1 MRLIHFIIYF
11 IFNFISTIIVAQTIA
26 VVNIQSLIDNNTKY
40 KSIINEINE
49 SQKIYLDNFEKKENE
64 LTTLLKEIEDSRLIL
79 NENEIN
85 LKITDYN
92 NQLND
97 FTKLID
103 DFNSH
108 YQNEIIIIRENIL
121 KEIIVLLE
129 NYAIDNNVD
138 LVLDSTSY
146 LIASNSLDITTSIN
160 EKLSQIDMKL
170 EYKNFE
176 KN

>member
-1 MRLIHFIIYF
+1 MRLIYFIIFF
-11 IFNFISTIIVAQTIA
+11 ILNFISTIIVAQTIV
-26 VVNIQSLIDNNTKY
+26 VVNIQSLIDNNTMY
-40 KSIINEINE
+40 QSIINEMNK

-64 LTTLLKEIEDSRLIL
+64 LKTLLKEIEDSKLIL

-85 LKITDYN
+85 IKITDYN

-97 FTKLID
+97 FTKHID

-108 YQNEIIIIRENIL
+108 YQNEIIIIRENVL

-146 LIASNSLDITTSIN
+146 LIASNSLDITNSIN
-160 EKLSQIDMKL
+160 QKLSQIDMKL

>member
-1 MRLIHFIIYF
+1 MRLIYFIIFF
-11 IFNFISTIIVAQTIA
+11 ILNFISTIIVAQTIV
-26 VVNIQSLIDNNTKY
+26 VVNIQSLIDSNTMY
-40 KSIINEINE
+40 QSIINEMNK

-64 LTTLLKEIEDSRLIL
+64 LTNLLKEIEDSRLIL

-160 EKLSQIDMKL
+160 QKLSQIDMKL

>member
-1 MRLIHFIIYF
+1 MRLIYFIIFF
-11 IFNFISTIIVAQTIA
+11 ILNFISTIIVAQTIV
-26 VVNIQSLIDNNTKY
+26 VVNIQSLIDNNTMY
-40 KSIINEINE
+40 QSIINEMNK

-64 LTTLLKEIEDSRLIL
+64 LKTLLKEIEDSKLIL

-85 LKITDYN
+85 IKITDYN

>member
-1 MRLIHFIIYF
+1 MRLIYFIIFF
-11 IFNFISTIIVAQTIA
+11 ILNFTSTIIVAQNIV
-26 VVNIQSLIDNNTKY
+26 VVNIQSLIDSNTKY
-40 KSIINEINE
+40 RSIINEINK
-49 SQKIYLDNFEKKENE
+49 SQKIYLDNFEKKENK
-64 LTTLLKEIEDSRLIL
+64 LTILLKEIEDSKLIL

-92 NQLND
+92 NQLSD

-108 YQNEIIIIRENIL
+108 YQNEIIIIRENVL

-160 EKLSQIDMKL
+160 EQLSQIDMKL

>member
-1 MRLIHFIIYF
+1 MRLIYFIIFF
-11 IFNFISTIIVAQTIA
+11 ILNFISTIIVAQTIV
-26 VVNIQSLIDNNTKY
+26 VVNIQSLIDSNMMY
-40 KSIINEINE
+40 QSIINEINK
-49 SQKIYLDNFEKKENE
+49 SQKIYLDNFEKKDNE
-64 LTTLLKEIEDSRLIL
+64 LSILLREIEDSKLIL

-108 YQNEIIIIRENIL
+108 YQNEIIIIRENVL

-146 LIASNSLDITTSIN
+146 LIASNSLDITTNIN
-160 EKLSQIDMKL
+160 KQLSQIDMKL

>member
-1 MRLIHFIIYF
+1 MRLIYFIIF
-11 IFNFISTIIVAQTIA
+11 FVLNFTSTIVIAQNIV
-26 VVNIQSLIDNNTKY
+26 VVNIQSLIDSNTMY
-40 KSIINEINE
+40 QSIINEMNK

-64 LTTLLKEIEDSRLIL
+64 LTNLLKEIEDSRLIL

>member
-1 MRLIHFIIYF
+1 MRLIYFIIFF
-11 IFNFISTIIVAQTIA
+11 ILNFTSTIIVAQNIV
-26 VVNIQSLIDNNTKY
+26 VVNIQSLIDSNTKY
-40 KSIINEINE
+40 RSIINEINK
-49 SQKIYLDNFEKKENE
+49 SQKIYLDNFEKKENK
-64 LTTLLKEIEDSRLIL
+64 LTILLKEIEDSKLIL

-97 FTKLID
+97 FTKFID

-108 YQNEIIIIRENIL
+108 YQNEIIIIRENVL

-138 LVLDSTSY
+138 LILDSTSY

-160 EKLSQIDMKL
+160 EQLSQIDMKL

>member
-1 MRLIHFIIYF
+1 MRLIYFIIFF
-11 IFNFISTIIVAQTIA
+11 ILNFISSIIVAQTIV
-26 VVNIQSLIDNNTKY
+26 VVNIQSLIDSNTMY
-40 KSIINEINE
+40 QSTINEMNK

-64 LTTLLKEIEDSRLIL
+64 LTTLLKEIENSKLIL

-92 NQLND
+92 NKLND

-108 YQNEIIIIRENIL
+108 YQNEIIVIRENVL

-160 EKLSQIDMKL
+160 EQLSQIDMKL

>member
-1 MRLIHFIIYF
+1 MRLIYFIIFF
-11 IFNFISTIIVAQTIA
+11 ILNFISSIIVAQTIV
-26 VVNIQSLIDNNTKY
+26 VVNIQSLIDSNTMY
-40 KSIINEINE
+40 QSTINEMNK

-64 LTTLLKEIEDSRLIL
+64 LTTLLKEIENSKLIL

-92 NQLND
+92 NKLND

-108 YQNEIIIIRENIL
+108 YQNEIIVIRENVL

-160 EKLSQIDMKL
+160 EQLSQIDMKL
-170 EYKNFE
+170 EYKNFA

>member
-1 MRLIHFIIYF
+1 MRLIYFIIFF
-11 IFNFISTIIVAQTIA
+11 ILNFISTIIVAQTIV
-26 VVNIQSLIDNNTKY
+26 VVNIQSLIDSNMMY
-40 KSIINEINE
+40 QSIINEINK

-64 LTTLLKEIEDSRLIL
+64 LTTLLKEIEDSKLIL

-97 FTKLID
+97 FTKLIE

-108 YQNEIIIIRENIL
+108 YQNEIIIIRENVL

-146 LIASNSLDITTSIN
+146 LIASNSLDITTNIN
-160 EKLSQIDMKL
+160 KQLSQIDMKL

>member
-49 SQKIYLDNFEKKENE
+49 SKKIFLDNFEKKENE
-64 LTTLLKEIEDSRLIL
+64 LTALLREIEDSKLIL

-85 LKITDYN
+85 LKISNYN

-97 FTKLID
+97 FTKLIEN
-103 DFNSH
+103 FNSH
-108 YQNEIIIIRENIL
+108 YQNVIMII
-121 KEIIVLLE
+121 
-129 NYAIDNNVD
+129 
-138 LVLDSTSY
+138 
-146 LIASNSLDITTSIN
+146 
-160 EKLSQIDMKL
+160 
-170 EYKNFE
+170 
-176 KN
+176 

>member
-1 MRLIHFIIYF
+1 MRLIYFIIFF
-11 IFNFISTIIVAQTIA
+11 ILNFISTIIVAQTIV
-26 VVNIQSLIDNNTKY
+26 VVNIQSLIDSNTMY
-40 KSIINEINE
+40 QSIINEMNK
-49 SQKIYLDNFEKKENE
+49 SQKKYLDNFEKKENE
-64 LTTLLKEIEDSRLIL
+64 LTTLLKEIEDSKLIL

-97 FTKLID
+97 FTKFID

-108 YQNEIIIIRENIL
+108 YQNEIILIRENVL

-160 EKLSQIDMKL
+160 EQLSQIDMKL

>member
-1 MRLIHFIIYF
+1 MRLIYFIIFF
-11 IFNFISTIIVAQTIA
+11 ILNFISTIIVAQTIV
-26 VVNIQSLIDNNTKY
+26 VVNIQSLIDSNTMY
-40 KSIINEINE
+40 QSIINEMNK
-49 SQKIYLDNFEKKENE
+49 SQKKYLDNFEKKEND
-64 LTTLLKEIEDSRLIL
+64 LTTLLKEIEDSKLIL

-97 FTKLID
+97 FTKFID

-108 YQNEIIIIRENIL
+108 YQNEIIIIRENVL

-138 LVLDSTSY
+138 LILDSTSY

-160 EKLSQIDMKL
+160 EQLSQIDMKL

>member
-1 MRLIHFIIYF
+1 MRLIYFKFFIL
-11 IFNFISTIIVAQTIA
+11 NFISTIIVAQTIV
-26 VVNIQSLIDNNTKY
+26 VVNIQSLIDSNTMY
-40 KSIINEINE
+40 QSIINEINK

-64 LTTLLKEIEDSRLIL
+64 LTNLLKEIEDSRLIL

-121 KEIIVLLE
+121 KEIIV
-129 NYAIDNNVD
+129 
-138 LVLDSTSY
+138 
-146 LIASNSLDITTSIN
+146 
-160 EKLSQIDMKL
+160 
-170 EYKNFE
+170 
-176 KN
+176 

>member
-1 MRLIHFIIYF
+1 MRLIYFIIFF
-11 IFNFISTIIVAQTIA
+11 ISNFISTIIVAQTIV
-26 VVNIQSLIDNNTKY
+26 VVNIQSLIDSNTMY
-40 KSIINEINE
+40 QSIINEMNK
-49 SQKIYLDNFEKKENE
+49 SQKKYLDNFEIKENE
-64 LTTLLKEIEDSRLIL
+64 LTTLLKEIEDSKLIL

-97 FTKLID
+97 FTKFID

-108 YQNEIIIIRENIL
+108 YQNEIIIIRENVL

-138 LVLDSTSY
+138 LILDSTSY

-160 EKLSQIDMKL
+160 EQLSQIDMKL

>member
-1 MRLIHFIIYF
+1 MRLIYFIIF
-11 IFNFISTIIVAQTIA
+11 FTLNFTSSIIVAQTIV
-26 VVNIQSLIDNNTKY
+26 VVNIQFLIDSNTMY
-40 KSIINEINE
+40 QSIINEINE

-64 LTTLLKEIEDSRLIL
+64 LTLLLKEIEDSKLIL

-103 DFNSH
+103 NFNSH
-108 YQNEIIIIRENIL
+108 YQNEIIIIRENVL

-129 NYAIDNNVD
+129 NYAIENNVD

-160 EKLSQIDMKL
+160 EQLSQIDMKL

>member
-1 MRLIHFIIYF
+1 MRLIYFIIFF
-11 IFNFISTIIVAQTIA
+11 ILNFISTIIVAQNIV
-26 VVNIQSLIDNNTKY
+26 VVNIQSLIDSNTMY
-40 KSIINEINE
+40 QSIINEMNK

-64 LTTLLKEIEDSRLIL
+64 LTNLLKEIEDSRLIL

-146 LIASNSLDITTSIN
+146 LIASNSLDITTNIN
-160 EKLSQIDMKL
+160 KQLSQIDMKL

>member
-1 MRLIHFIIYF
+1 MRLIYFIIFF
-11 IFNFISTIIVAQTIA
+11 ILNFISTIIVAQTIV
-26 VVNIQSLIDNNTKY
+26 VVNIQSLIDSNTMY
-40 KSIINEINE
+40 QSIINEMNK
-49 SQKIYLDNFEKKENE
+49 SQKKYLDNFEKKENE
-64 LTTLLKEIEDSRLIL
+64 LTTLLKEIEDSKLIL

-97 FTKLID
+97 FTKFID

-108 YQNEIIIIRENIL
+108 YQNEIIIIRENVL

-160 EKLSQIDMKL
+160 EQLSQIDMKL

>member
-1 MRLIHFIIYF
+1 MRLIYFIIFF
-11 IFNFISTIIVAQTIA
+11 ILNFISTIIVAQTIV
-26 VVNIQSLIDNNTKY
+26 VVNIQSLIDNNTIY
-40 KSIINEINE
+40 QSIINEMNK

-64 LTTLLKEIEDSRLIL
+64 LTTLLKEIEDARLIL

-121 KEIIVLLE
+121 NEIIVLLE

>member
-1 MRLIHFIIYF
+1 MRLIYFIIFF
-11 IFNFISTIIVAQTIA
+11 ILNFTSSIIVAQTIV
-26 VVNIQSLIDNNTKY
+26 VVNIQFLIDSNTMY
-40 KSIINEINE
+40 QSIINEINE

-64 LTTLLKEIEDSRLIL
+64 LTLLLKEIEDSKLIL

-85 LKITDYN
+85 LKISNYN

-108 YQNEIIIIRENIL
+108 YQNEIIVIRENIL

-160 EKLSQIDMKL
+160 EQLSQIDMKL

>member
-1 MRLIHFIIYF
+1 MRLIYFIIFF
-11 IFNFISTIIVAQTIA
+11 ILNFISTIIVAQTIV
-26 VVNIQSLIDNNTKY
+26 VVNIQSLIDNNTIY
-40 KSIINEINE
+40 QSIINEMNK

-64 LTTLLKEIEDSRLIL
+64 LKTLLKEIEDSKLIL

-85 LKITDYN
+85 IKITDYN

-160 EKLSQIDMKL
+160 QKLSQIDMKL

>member
-1 MRLIHFIIYF
+1 MRLIYFIIFF
-11 IFNFISTIIVAQTIA
+11 ILNFISTIIVAQTIV
-26 VVNIQSLIDNNTKY
+26 VVNIQSLIDSNTMY
-40 KSIINEINE
+40 QSIINEMNK

-97 FTKLID
+97 FTKHID

-138 LVLDSTSY
+138 LILDSTSY

>member
-64 LTTLLKEIEDSRLIL
+64 LTALLREIEDSKLIL

-85 LKITDYN
+85 LKISNYN

-97 FTKLID
+97 FTKLIEN
-103 DFNSH
+103 FNSH
-108 YQNEIIIIRENIL
+108 YQNVIMIIRENIL
-121 KEIIVLLE
+121 KEIIILLE
-129 NYAIDNNVD
+129 NYAIDNNVN

-146 LIASNSLDITTSIN
+146 LIASNSLDITNTIN
-160 EKLSQIDMKL
+160 EQLSQIDLKL

>member
-1 MRLIHFIIYF
+1 LRLIYF
-11 IFNFISTIIVAQTIA
+11 IIFFSLNFTSSIIVAQTIV
-26 VVNIQSLIDNNTKY
+26 VVNIQFLIDSNTMY
-40 KSIINEINE
+40 QSIINEINE

-64 LTTLLKEIEDSRLIL
+64 LTLLLKEIEDSKLIL

-103 DFNSH
+103 NFNSH
-108 YQNEIIIIRENIL
+108 YQNEIIIIRENVL

-129 NYAIDNNVD
+129 NYAIENNVD

-160 EKLSQIDMKL
+160 EQLSQIDMKL

>member
-1 MRLIHFIIYF
+1 MRLIYFIIFF
-11 IFNFISTIIVAQTIA
+11 ILNFISTIIVAQTIV
-26 VVNIQSLIDNNTKY
+26 VVNIQSLIDNNTMY
-40 KSIINEINE
+40 QSIINEMNK

-64 LTTLLKEIEDSRLIL
+64 LKTLLKEIEDSKLIL

-85 LKITDYN
+85 IKITDYN

-97 FTKLID
+97 FTKQID

-108 YQNEIIIIRENIL
+108 YQNEIIIIRENVL

-160 EKLSQIDMKL
+160 QKLSQIDMKL

>member
-1 MRLIHFIIYF
+1 MRLIYFIIFF
-11 IFNFISTIIVAQTIA
+11 ILNFISTIIVAQTIV
-26 VVNIQSLIDNNTKY
+26 VVNIQSLIDSNTMY
-40 KSIINEINE
+40 QSIINEMNK
-49 SQKIYLDNFEKKENE
+49 SQKKYLDNFEKKEND
-64 LTTLLKEIEDSRLIL
+64 LTTLLKEIEDSKLIL

-97 FTKLID
+97 FTKYID

-108 YQNEIIIIRENIL
+108 YKNEIIIIRENVL

-138 LVLDSTSY
+138 LILDSTSY

-160 EKLSQIDMKL
+160 EQLSQIDMKL

>member
-1 MRLIHFIIYF
+1 LRLIYF
-11 IFNFISTIIVAQTIA
+11 IIFFILNFISTIIVAQTIV
-26 VVNIQSLIDNNTKY
+26 VVNIQSLIDSNTMY
-40 KSIINEINE
+40 QSIINEMNK
-49 SQKIYLDNFEKKENE
+49 SQKKYLDNFEKKEND
-64 LTTLLKEIEDSRLIL
+64 LTTLLKEIEDSKLIL

-97 FTKLID
+97 FTKYID

-108 YQNEIIIIRENIL
+108 YKNEIIIIRENVL

-138 LVLDSTSY
+138 LILDSTSY

-160 EKLSQIDMKL
+160 EQLSQIDMKL

>member
-1 MRLIHFIIYF
+1 MRLIYFIIFF
-11 IFNFISTIIVAQTIA
+11 ILNFISTIIVAQTIV
-26 VVNIQSLIDNNTKY
+26 VVNIQSLIDSNTMY
-40 KSIINEINE
+40 QSIINEMNK